1 MSKGLQRRINHVE
14 ETVASLIDVNGQ
26 LEDYIAELNSK
37 LVEAEEIIDSY
48 EKVLIKF
55 RSDITYELKR
65 AIK

>member
-37 LVEAEEIIDSY
+37 LVEAEEIIDAY

-65 AIK
+65 AVK

>member
-65 AIK
+65 AVK